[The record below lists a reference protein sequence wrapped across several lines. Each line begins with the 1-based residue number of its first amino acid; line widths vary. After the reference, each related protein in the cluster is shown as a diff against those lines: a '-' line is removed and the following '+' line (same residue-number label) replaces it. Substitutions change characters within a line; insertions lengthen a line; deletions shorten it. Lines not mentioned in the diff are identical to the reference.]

1 MTASYNIIRQQCG
14 TSTNSMLAEI
24 ASKSPHGTVIAVECQ
39 TAGRGQRGNSWEAEP
54 GRNITMSMLFRSE
67 SVAPAAQFIISEIV
81 SVTVVAFLKRHL
93 PAGAHVAIKWPNDIY
108 VSDKKICG
116 ILIEHSL
123 RAGRIE
129 HSIAGIGLN
138 VNQRTFHSDAPNPIS
153 MIDFTGCEL
162 PLLSLTDELVSML
175 ARNFER
181 FDKPEMHQQLHKLY
195 IDSLWR
201 YDTMHPY
208 IDTASGEQFTARIVH
223 VEPSGIIHLIDS
235 EGSERVYAFKEVAF
249 VL

>member
-1 MTASYNIIRQQCG
+1 MTATYNIIRHKYG

-24 ASKSPHGTVIAVECQ
+24 AAKSPHGTVIAVESQ
-39 TAGRGQRGNSWEAEP
+39 TAGRGQRGNSWEAES
-54 GRNITMSMLFRSE
+54 GRNITMSMLFRPK
-67 SVAPAAQFIISEIV
+67 SVAPDAQFIISEIV
-81 SVTVVAFLKRHL
+81 SVTVVEFIKRHL
-93 PAGAHVAIKWPNDIY
+93 PESAHVSIKWPNDIY

-138 VNQRTFHSDAPNPIS
+138 VNQRKFQSDAPNPVS
-153 MIDFTGCEL
+153 MIEFTGCEL
-162 PLLSLTDELVSML
+162 PLLPLTDELATML

-181 FDKPEMHQQLHKLY
+181 FDKPEMHQQLHTLY
-195 IDSLWR
+195 IDRLWR
-201 YDTMHPY
+201 YYSMHPY
-208 IDTASGEQFTARIVH
+208 IDAASGKQFMARIVN
-223 VEPSGIIHLIDS
+223 VEPCGFIHLIDS
-235 EGSERVYAFKEVAF
+235 EGTERVYAFKEVAF